1 MLLSLGSPVGTSA
14 LGSGVRIVEER
25 VRTPGGNAT
34 TTTQRIIAVIVL
46 VGAGFLSLPLA
57 AWMLDGRSSTENL
70 ILPFQLLV
78 MALIGA
84 GLAWWLPALARSGAP
99 MGARLLMGA
108 GWGLLAAVIGLF
120 GFWFLLSGFGGA

>member
-1 MLLSLGSPVGTSA
+1 M
-14 LGSGVRIVEER
+14 
-25 VRTPGGNAT
+25 RTPGDNAT
-34 TTTQRIIAVIVL
+34 TTTQRIIAVTVL
-46 VGAGFLSLPLA
+46 AVAGFLSLPLA

-70 ILPFQLLV
+70 ILPLQLLV

-84 GLAWWLPALARSGAP
+84 GLAWWLPALARPSAP

-108 GWGLLAAVIGLF
+108 GWGLLAAVIGLI